1 MSKDRMVDTAGMMNL
16 IELDDLEWKMA
27 KKDFG
32 ETYNI

>member
-27 KKDFG
+27 KKGFF
-32 ETYNI
+32 

>member
-27 KKDFG
+27 KKGFC
-32 ETYNI
+32 